1 MRAGRQRKRD
11 VGEEG
16 LWVNSSILG
25 RKMLITTLGR
35 VPMPVPLWQPDIA
48 RKKKSPKR
56 NLHRLHAHISR
67 VHLYPILFEQTPQKT
82 NSTLLRKPEWRLAPR
97 VRAVPHAVR
106 SHWAFTH
113 IYCAHV
119 LMLSTAFWFCWVLS
133 NRELTSDGVLHKSVA
148 KTEVWIKGNKRQ
160 TNQRDTQRYVHRCR
174 FHCYSCHTQAHI
186 WSWSRDGVCMWQ
198 QPRQT
203 SDGSYFMMRNS
214 AISSFLISDK

>member
-35 VPMPVPLWQPDIA
+35 VSMPVPLWQPDIA
-48 RKKKSPKR
+48 REKK
-56 NLHRLHAHISR
+56 
-67 VHLYPILFEQTPQKT
+67 EPQKKP
-82 NSTLLRKPEWRLAPR
+82 TLLRKPEWWLAPR

-119 LMLSTAFWFCWVLS
+119 LMLSTSFWFCWVLS

-148 KTEVWIKGNKRQ
+148 KTEVCIKGNKRQ
-160 TNQRDTQRYVHRCR
+160 TNQQDTQRYVHRCR
-174 FHCYSCHTQAHI
+174 FHRYSCHTQAHI
-186 WSWSRDGVCMWQ
+186 RSWSRDGVCMWQ

-203 SDGSYFMMRNS
+203 NDGSYFMMRNS
-214 AISSFLISDK
+214 VISSFLISDK

>member
-25 RKMLITTLGR
+25 RKMLITALGR

-48 RKKKSPKR
+48 RKTKQKSPKR

-67 VHLYPILFEQTPQKT
+67 VHLYPILFEQTAHSSGNLNGAWHRECVPCHT
-82 NSTLLRKPEWRLAPR
+82 PSAATEHLRIFTC
-97 VRAVPHAVR
+97 PHA
-106 SHWAFTH
+106 FN
-113 IYCAHV
+113 IF
-119 LMLSTAFWFCWVLS
+119 LLLLSVKQSRA
-133 NRELTSDGVLHKSVA
+133 SDGVLHKSVA

-186 WSWSRDGVCMWQ
+186 RSRSRDGVCMWQ

-203 SDGSYFMMRNS
+203 NDGSYFMMRNS
-214 AISSFLISDK
+214 VIS